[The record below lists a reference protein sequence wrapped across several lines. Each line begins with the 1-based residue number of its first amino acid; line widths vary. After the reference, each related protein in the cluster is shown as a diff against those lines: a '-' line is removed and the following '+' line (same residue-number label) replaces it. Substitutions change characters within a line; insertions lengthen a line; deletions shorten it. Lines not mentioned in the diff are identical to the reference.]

1 MEMLLDFP
9 EMIFILVCVIFDG
22 VVVSVVMSS
31 IKPWLVLTG
40 HSRPELLVTTQ
51 FEPLMIASI
60 ATMKANGGV
69 IRDTIFKVLSRG
81 SEINISQWKV
91 D

>member
-1 MEMLLDFP
+1 MAMLLDFP

-22 VVVSVVMSS
+22 VVVSVMSS

-40 HSRPELLVTTQ
+40 LSRPELLVTTQ

-69 IRDTIFKVLSRG
+69 ICDTIFKVLSRG

>member
-22 VVVSVVMSS
+22 VVVSVMSA

>member
-22 VVVSVVMSS
+22 VVVSVMSS
-31 IKPWLVLTG
+31 IKPRLVLTG

-81 SEINISQWKV
+81 SEINISQ
-91 D
+91 

>member
-22 VVVSVVMSS
+22 VVVSVMSS

-40 HSRPELLVTTQ
+40 HSGPELLVTTQ

>member
-22 VVVSVVMSS
+22 VVVSVMSS

-69 IRDTIFKVLSRG
+69 ICDTIFKVLSRG